1 MTYKIISLKDRLKEQ
16 YNQKF
21 ESANLKYPG
30 LTGAIL
36 DELENESLIT
46 QLKYGTIM
54 DITFLLGVQNPFEM
68 FKDL

>member
-1 MTYKIISLKDRLKEQ
+1 MTYKIISLKDRLKPQ

-21 ESANLKYPG
+21 EAANLKYPA
-30 LTGAIL
+30 LTGSIL
-36 DELENESLIT
+36 DALEGESLIT

-54 DITFLLGVQNPFEM
+54 DINFLLGVKNPFAM